1 MVSKQRIL
9 RIWFRFESKC
19 NRFLLKY
26 VLALWCNSML
36 ISGISLLYAWKI
48 YGLKQIIIFVL
59 AKPTDTEL
67 TLWNIIHNNWPPI
80 CSPLLFFM
88 LSPSDVSWHNTK
100 RYQSGKYRGEYEFII
115 IKMYWYF
122 IKYKFNHLLSSSF
135 WFRRQEE

>member
-19 NRFLLKY
+19 NRFLLKC
-26 VLALWCNSML
+26 VLALWCNRML
-36 ISGISLLYAWKI
+36 ISGLSQENLWSETNNHYICISETYIHRINFMK
-48 YGLKQIIIFVL
+48 YNSQS
-59 AKPTDTEL
+59 L
-67 TLWNIIHNNWPPI
+67 TFHLFT
-80 CSPLLFFM
+80 SPFFM
-88 LSPSDVSWHNTK
+88 LSPSDVSWHNIK

-115 IKMYWYF
+115 IKMYLYF